1 MSFDFLFPFPQFR
14 WNLSQLLSLDG
25 RCGKH
30 RGVDV
35 HVGTLLQI
43 TSIRSGRICCD
54 QGINPQNRERGLV
67 SPDSILISIV
77 KCETKALNLFEKGG
91 GYVYNKTIV
100 EMNEE
105 IRIFLFGSFYCLL
118 MIIFLSCFLNI
129 LNKMWSSDH
138 SNDLEEWA
146 KVLRWKV
153 YWTTEKFKN
162 K

>member
-1 MSFDFLFPFPQFR
+1 MKPKSVIKPR
-14 WNLSQLLSLDG
+14 R

-43 TSIRSGRICCD
+43 TSIHSGRICCD

-67 SPDSILISIV
+67 SPDSILIPIV
-77 KCETKALNLFEKGG
+77 KCETKALNLFERGG

-105 IRIFLFGSFYCLL
+105 IRIFLFGSFHCLL
-118 MIIFLSCFLNI
+118 MFS
-129 LNKMWSSDH
+129 KHPKQD
-138 SNDLEEWA
+138 
-146 KVLRWKV
+146 VV
-153 YWTTEKFKN
+153 Q
-162 K
+162 